1 MQRIDVDGVPVFT
14 APGPERITAALVFG
28 VGVRDETYRTL
39 GITHLVEHLVMGAL
53 PTSHLECN
61 AVVDVESTTFM
72 ATGRP
77 DRVAAFLAGVCA
89 ALTDLPTDRIA
100 LETGV
105 LEAEGCPGA
114 HPTASVLWGARFGL
128 RGPGVAVAGGG
139 VPGPLHA
146 DEVRGHVRRWFVS
159 GNAALVWH
167 GPFPEELR
175 LPLPRGPRPVRVVPI
190 ARPQRAPLWTTGA
203 TAGVGLLVRSGGPA
217 DPALALALDVLEAR
231 VREEARHRRG
241 LSYST
246 DTVVVD
252 VAPGHRETAL
262 VVDARPGE
270 EAEVARLLWQQ
281 YLRLGDAGPTPAELA
296 HAVVGCAEHA
306 DGGAA
311 TTGADL
317 ARAAFCSLFDLP
329 ARTAAEALD
338 DWRSVSPDAAA
349 AALRA
354 TRPTA
359 VLAAPEGT
367 DLRGLP
373 GGIDR
378 RALCTRVPVLPAG
391 RTFRPRLAA
400 RLAGRG
406 RVRLVVGE
414 DVLGCVDEE
423 GCAHLVPWAEI
434 AAVEDSADGRGMLV
448 VGLDLCQVEVHESL
462 FGRRALAAV
471 RSRLARAL
479 PSAPEA
485 SPSAVRRPVLV

>member
-1 MQRIDVDGVPVFT
+1 MPVFT

-39 GITHLVEHLVMGAL
+39 GVTHLVEHLVMGAL
-53 PTSHLECN
+53 PKSHLECN
-61 AVVDVESTTFM
+61 AMVDVESTTFM
-72 ATGRP
+72 ASGPP

-89 ALTDLPTDRIA
+89 ALTDLPTERIA

-146 DEVRGHVRRWFVS
+146 DEVRAHVRRWFVA

-167 GPFPEELR
+167 GPYPEGLR
-175 LPLPRGPRPVRVVPI
+175 LALPRGPRPVRDVPP
-190 ARPQRAPLWTTGA
+190 AREQRAPLWTTGA

-217 DPALALALDVLEAR
+217 DAALALALDVLEER
-231 VREEARHRRG
+231 VREVARHQRG

-281 YLRLGDAGPTPAELA
+281 YLRLGDAGPTPAEVA
-296 HAVVGCAEHA
+296 HAVVGRAEHA
-306 DGGAA
+306 AGGAGTVA
-311 TTGADL
+311 ADL

-329 ARTAAEALD
+329 VRTAEQTLD
-338 DWRSVSPDAAA
+338 DWRSVTHTAAA

-354 TRPTA
+354 TRPSA
-359 VLAAPEGT
+359 VLAAPEGA
-367 DLRGLP
+367 DLCGLP

-400 RLAGRG
+400 RLSGRAA
-406 RVRLVVGE
+406 VRLVVGD
-414 DVLGCVDEE
+414 DVLGSIDAD
-423 GCAHLVPWAEI
+423 GYAHLVPWTEI
-434 AAVEDSADGRGMLV
+434 AAVEDAADGRGVLV
-448 VGLDLCQVEVHESL
+448 VGLDLCAVEVHESL

-471 RSRLARAL
+471 RARLVRGVPPVAEAA
-479 PSAPEA
+479 AP
-485 SPSAVRRPVLV
+485 AVRQPVLV